1 MKDLKM
7 FRNLSESLVCFPN
20 LQRVLDN
27 WVEFLRLFFHDAVVV
42 HCERLK
48 VALFASQTSQLNFSF
63 ICQSQELRDRISTS
77 DSVSDDVQDAF
88 GRQLLVL
95 QSQRDSLLQQLE
107 QQKKDRNSYVD
118 VLEEKNAL
126 EDSLR

>member
-1 MKDLKM
+1 M
-7 FRNLSESLVCFPN
+7 
-20 LQRVLDN
+20 
-27 WVEFLRLFFHDAVVV
+27 EFLRLFFHDAVVV
-42 HCERLK
+42 HCERFK

-63 ICQSQELRDRISTS
+63 ICQSQELHDRISTS

>member
-1 MKDLKM
+1 MKDLKI

>member
-1 MKDLKM
+1 M
-7 FRNLSESLVCFPN
+7 
-20 LQRVLDN
+20 
-27 WVEFLRLFFHDAVVV
+27 
-42 HCERLK
+42 
-48 VALFASQTSQLNFSF
+48 
-63 ICQSQELRDRISTS
+63 RDRISTS

>member
-1 MKDLKM
+1 MNGY
-7 FRNLSESLVCFPN
+7 F
-20 LQRVLDN
+20 
-27 WVEFLRLFFHDAVVV
+27 
-42 HCERLK
+42 ERIE
-48 VALFASQTSQLNFSF
+48 VIFFASHSVKLNFF
-63 ICQSQELRDRISTS
+63 ISILATQELRDRISTS

-107 QQKKDRNSYVD
+107 QQKKDRNSFVD

>member
-1 MKDLKM
+1 MNNEEQREISPITYKRFLFGSLWNLLFDLP
-7 FRNLSESLVCFPN
+7 FPC
-20 LQRVLDN
+20 V
-27 WVEFLRLFFHDAVVV
+27 
-42 HCERLK
+42 
-48 VALFASQTSQLNFSF
+48 
-63 ICQSQELRDRISTS
+63 QELRERISTS

-95 QSQRDSLLQQLE
+95 QTQRDSLLQQLE
-107 QQKKDRNSYVD
+107 QQKKDRSSFVD

>member
-1 MKDLKM
+1 M
-7 FRNLSESLVCFPN
+7 
-20 LQRVLDN
+20 
-27 WVEFLRLFFHDAVVV
+27 EFLRLFFHDAVVV

-48 VALFASQTSQLNFSF
+48 VALFALQTSQLNFSF